1 MHVETWAIFDH
12 FWVIFGH
19 LRVISMFGARV
30 WEYLSESIHSRSM
43 FRLSTIFNDS
53 LHLHWG
59 LLNVHRRV
67 WRSPRR
73 WWAKH
78 VGISRISLCFPT
90 WCLMISCFSPCFI
103 MFYYIFLMFYY
114 VLLSIFFGHK
124 RDERDVSHTQMLN
137 VLNMFWIFLAIGI
150 SQNVSCQCVQQREL
164 RCIMWDI
171 TPYTLLLYHAVS
183 LTPCNHMQSHW
194 HTRSYHRG
202 EVGNPA
208 NKPAT
213 FEALLTCHLLFTMP
227 RRIWR
232 IRKFRW
238 STSRWDSPVVSS
250 TQMPQTESAW

>member
-1 MHVETWAIFDH
+1 MNSMHVETWAIFDH

-103 MFYYIFLMFYY
+103 MFYYIFLCFIMFYCPSF
-114 VLLSIFFGHK
+114 LDTREMKEMCPTPKCL
-124 RDERDVSHTQMLN
+124 
-137 VLNMFWIFLAIGI
+137 MF
-150 SQNVSCQCVQQREL
+150 S
-164 RCIMWDI
+164 
-171 TPYTLLLYHAVS
+171 
-183 LTPCNHMQSHW
+183 
-194 HTRSYHRG
+194 
-202 EVGNPA
+202 
-208 NKPAT
+208 
-213 FEALLTCHLLFTMP
+213 TCSGF
-227 RRIWR
+227 
-232 IRKFRW
+232 
-238 STSRWDSPVVSS
+238 S
-250 TQMPQTESAW
+250 

>member
-12 FWVIFGH
+12 FWVIFGN

-30 WEYLSESIHSRSM
+30 WEYLSESIRRSM

-90 WCLMISCFSPCFI
+90 WCLMISCFSHCFI
-103 MFYYIFLMFYY
+103 MFYCIYIIFFMFYY
-114 VLLSIFFGHK
+114 VLLFIFFGHK

-150 SQNVSCQCVQQREL
+150 SQNVSCQCVQ
-164 RCIMWDI
+164 
-171 TPYTLLLYHAVS
+171 
-183 LTPCNHMQSHW
+183 
-194 HTRSYHRG
+194 
-202 EVGNPA
+202 
-208 NKPAT
+208 
-213 FEALLTCHLLFTMP
+213 
-227 RRIWR
+227 
-232 IRKFRW
+232 
-238 STSRWDSPVVSS
+238 
-250 TQMPQTESAW
+250 